1 VSALA
6 LWSLKDIAA
15 AVGAKA
21 AGEGDVNGVSIDTRT
36 LQPGD
41 LFVALKDAR
50 DGHDFVEDAVTRGA
64 AAALVSRNVSGVAA
78 DKLIKVENT
87 QAALEALGRARRG
100 AVSARIAAVTGSVG
114 KTSTKEAL
122 RHLLGMQ
129 GKTHASA
136 ASYNNLW
143 GVPLSLARMPRET
156 QYGVFEIGMN
166 HAGEIT
172 PLTAQV
178 RPHVAIVTMVAP
190 VHLEHFA
197 SVGEIADAKGEI
209 FSGLEPGGVAVIN
222 NDLEWS
228 GRLKA
233 HASEARPSRIITY
246 GTTSGSDVLLKSV
259 DLGEQSSVAYVE
271 LFGKPLRYQIGAPGE
286 HWAINSLGVLAV
298 ISALG
303 ADAKRAANDMATLS
317 ALAGRGAR
325 ETIEGPNGSFELI
338 DESYNANPL
347 SMAAAIATLGRT
359 STGPG
364 GRRIAVLGDMLELGP
379 TAGELH
385 AGLAKALRD
394 HRIDA
399 VFASG
404 PLMHHLW
411 DAIAEDQ
418 RGGYAPSSTEIADDV
433 ARAVKAGDVVMIK
446 GSYGSKMRVVVEALR
461 ALGPTK
467 N

>member
-1 VSALA
+1 MSA

-15 AVGAKA
+15 ATGAKSSA
-21 AGEGDVNGVSIDTRT
+21 DGDVTGISIDTRT

-41 LFVALKDAR
+41 LFIALKDVR
-50 DGHDFVEDAVTRGA
+50 DGHEFVEDAIVRGA
-64 AAALVSRNVSGVAA
+64 AAALVSRGVSGVAS
-78 DKLIKVENT
+78 DKLIKVDNT
-87 QAALEALGRARRG
+87 QTALEALGRARRASVG
-100 AVSARIAAVTGSVG
+100 ARIAAVTGSVG

-122 RHLLGMQ
+122 RHLLTLQ
-129 GKTHASA
+129 GRTHASA

-143 GVPLSLARMPRET
+143 GVPLSLARMPRDT

-178 RPHVAIVTMVAP
+178 RPHVAIVTMVAA
-190 VHLEHFA
+190 VHLEHFG

-209 FSGLEPGGVAVIN
+209 FSGLEAGGTAVIN
-222 NDLEWS
+222 ADLEWTA
-228 GRLKA
+228 RLKA
-233 HASEARPSRIITY
+233 HAAEARPARIVTY
-246 GTTSGSDVLLKSV
+246 GRAAGCDVRLMSL
-259 DLGEQSSVAYVE
+259 DLGEQSSNAYVE
-271 LFGKPLRYQIGAPGE
+271 LFGKPVRYRIGAPGE

-298 ISALG
+298 IASLG
-303 ADAKRAANDMATLS
+303 GDAARAADDMASLS

-325 ETIEGPNGSFELI
+325 ETITGPRGTFELI

-347 SMAAAIATLGRT
+347 SMAAAIATLGRAQ
-359 STGPG
+359 PG
-364 GRRIAVLGDMLELGP
+364 AGGQRIAVLGDMLELGP

-385 AGLAKALRD
+385 AGLAKPLAE

-411 DAIAEDQ
+411 GAIAEAQ
-418 RGGYAPSSTEIADDV
+418 RGGYAPGSAEIADHV
-433 ARAVKAGDVVMIK
+433 ARTVKAGDIVMIK

-461 ALGPTK
+461 ALGQAKT
-467 N
+467 

>member
-1 VSALA
+1 VST

-15 AVGAKA
+15 AVGAKSA
-21 AGEGDVNGVSIDTRT
+21 AEGDVGGVSIDTRT

-50 DGHDFVEDAVTRGA
+50 DGHDFVEDAITKGA
-64 AAALVSRNVSGVAA
+64 AAALVSRGVSGIASE
-78 DKLIKVENT
+78 KLIKVDDT
-87 QAALEALGRARRG
+87 QRALEALGRARRG
-100 AVSARIAAVTGSVG
+100 DVSARIAAVTGSVG

-122 RHLLGMQ
+122 RHLLSLQ
-129 GKTHASA
+129 GNTHASA

-156 QYGVFEIGMN
+156 QYGIFEIGMN

-178 RPHVAIVTMVAP
+178 RPHVAIVTMVAA
-190 VHLEHFA
+190 VHLEHFG

-209 FSGLEPGGVAVIN
+209 FSGLEQGGVAVIN
-222 NDLEWS
+222 GDLEWS

-233 HASEARPSRIITY
+233 HAMEARPSRIVTY
-246 GTTSGSDVLLKSV
+246 GKTQGSDVRLKSL
-259 DLGEQSSVAYVE
+259 DLGEHSSIAYVE

-298 ISALG
+298 IACLG
-303 ADAKRAANDMATLS
+303 GDAERAANDMASLS

-325 ETIEGPNGSFELI
+325 EKIEGPKGVFELI

-359 STGPG
+359 GTGPG

-379 TAGELH
+379 TAGTLH
-385 AGLAKALRD
+385 AGLSKALSE

-411 DAIAEDQ
+411 QAIAEGQ
-418 RGGYAPSSTEIADDV
+418 RGGYAPTSAEIADQV
-433 ARAVKAGDVVMIK
+433 ADSVKAGDVVMIK

-461 ALGPTK
+461 ALGHPK

>member
-1 VSALA
+1 MS
-6 LWSLKDIAA
+6 LWSLKDVAV

-21 AGEGDVNGVSIDTRT
+21 PTADGEVSGVSIDTRT
-36 LQPGD
+36 LQTGD
-41 LFVALKDAR
+41 LFVALKDVR
-50 DGHDFVEDAVTRGA
+50 DGHEFVADAVARGA
-64 AAALVSRNVSGVAA
+64 AAALVSRAVPGVSAE
-78 DKLIKVENT
+78 KLIKVDST
-87 QAALEALGRARRG
+87 QAALEALGRARRA
-100 AVSARIAAVTGSVG
+100 AVSARVAAVTGSVG

-122 RHLLGMQ
+122 RHLLGFQ
-129 GKTHASA
+129 GRTHASA

-143 GVPLSLARMPRET
+143 GVPLSLARMPRDT
-156 QYGVFEIGMN
+156 QFGVFEIGMN

-178 RPHVAIVTMVAP
+178 RPHVAIVTMVAA
-190 VHLEHFA
+190 VHLENFA

-209 FSGLEPGGVAVIN
+209 FSGLEQGGVAVIN
-222 NDLEWS
+222 ADLEWT

-233 HASEARPSRIITY
+233 HASEARPSRIVTY
-246 GTTSGSDVLLKSV
+246 GRAAGSDIRLMSL
-259 DLGEQSSVAYVE
+259 DLSEQSSNAYIE
-271 LFGKPLRYQIGAPGE
+271 LFGKPLRYRIGAPGE

-303 ADAKRAANDMATLS
+303 ADAERAAGDMASLS

-325 ETIEGPNGSFELI
+325 ETIEGSKGAFELI

-347 SMAAAIATLGRT
+347 SMGAAIATLGRAQ
-359 STGPG
+359 PALG

-385 AGLAKALRD
+385 AGLAKPLAD
-394 HRIDA
+394 ERIDV

-411 DAIAEDQ
+411 DAIAEGQ
-418 RGGYAPSSTEIADDV
+418 RGGYAATSAEIAESV
-433 ARAVKAGDVVMIK
+433 AQTVKAGDIVMIK

-461 ALGPTK
+461 KLGRAE

>member
-1 VSALA
+1 VSA

-15 AVGAKA
+15 AVGAKLVA
-21 AGEGDVNGVSIDTRT
+21 EGEVVGVSIDTRT

-50 DGHDFVEDAVTRGA
+50 DGHDFVEDAITKGA
-64 AAALVSRNVSGVAA
+64 AAALVSRSVSGVDAE
-78 DKLIKVENT
+78 KLIKVEDT

-122 RHLLGMQ
+122 RHLLGLQ
-129 GKTHASA
+129 GRTHASA

-143 GVPLSLARMPRET
+143 GVPLSLARMPREA
-156 QYGVFEIGMN
+156 QYGIFEIGMN
-166 HAGEIT
+166 HAGEIM

-178 RPHVAIVTMVAP
+178 RPHVAIVTMVAA
-190 VHLEHFA
+190 VHLEHFG

-209 FSGLEPGGVAVIN
+209 FSGLEQGGVAVIN
-222 NDLEWS
+222 GDLEWS

-233 HASEARPSRIITY
+233 HAMEARPSRIVTY
-246 GTTSGSDVLLKSV
+246 GRAAGSDVLLKSL
-259 DLGEQSSVAYVE
+259 DLSEHSSIAYVE
-271 LFGKPLRYQIGAPGE
+271 LFGKPLRYEIGAPGE

-298 ISALG
+298 IASLG
-303 ADAKRAANDMATLS
+303 GDAERAANDMASLS

-325 ETIEGPNGSFELI
+325 EKLSGPNGAFELI

-347 SMAAAIATLGRT
+347 SMAAAIATLGRVR
-359 STGPG
+359 TGPG

-379 TAGELH
+379 TAGALH
-385 AGLAKALRD
+385 AGLSKALSE
-394 HRIDA
+394 HHVDA

-411 DAIAEDQ
+411 QAIAEGQ
-418 RGGYAPSSTEIADDV
+418 RGGYAPTSAEIADQV
-433 ARAVKAGDVVMIK
+433 ADSVKAGDVVMIK

-461 ALGPTK
+461 ALGHPK